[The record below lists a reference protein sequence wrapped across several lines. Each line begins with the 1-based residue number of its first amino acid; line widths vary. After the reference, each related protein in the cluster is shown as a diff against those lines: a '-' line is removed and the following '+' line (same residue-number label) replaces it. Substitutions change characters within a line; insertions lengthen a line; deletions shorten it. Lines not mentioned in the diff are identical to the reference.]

1 VPQGGKTGTH
11 QSYLDAWFV
20 GFTAQYSTAVWVG
33 YESQQVPLED
43 VTINGQYYS
52 RVFGGSVPAP
62 IWAEFMAYVQKDLPV
77 ANFPEDPPNL
87 QEYMVPPKTNV
98 PSVIGLTAEEA
109 ESRLRSAKLNVT
121 IEEINSPEP
130 EGIVVNQ
137 SVEPGATVNQGTY
150 VTIYVS
156 TGKPPVGDLP
166 NLLGLTVEEALAVID
181 DFELETGLQINFFQQ
196 KKATNK
202 KNEIGK
208 ILDMDPPPGTSVTGS
223 VQITLVVGEAKK

>member
-1 VPQGGKTGTH
+1 
-11 QSYLDAWFV
+11 
-20 GFTAQYSTAVWVG
+20 
-33 YESQQVPLED
+33 
-43 VTINGQYYS
+43 
-52 RVFGGSVPAP
+52 
-62 IWAEFMAYVQKDLPV
+62 MAYVQKDLPV

-137 SVEPGATVNQGTY
+137 SLEPGASVNQGTY

-223 VQITLVVGEAKK
+223 VQITLVVGEAKN